1 MQLPGGH
8 GGESHFLMDGI
19 MKILITDPIEQSCV
33 DILTREGFQVDLK
46 PGLPAEEIKAIIHE
60 YAALVV
66 RSGTKVT
73 ADIIEKAT
81 SMKVIGRAGAG
92 VDNIDSAAASRKGI
106 IVMNTPGGNTLSTAE
121 HTFSMLM
128 AVARN
133 IPNAHASLVAGRW
146 DRKKF
151 MGTELFGKTLGIVGM
166 GKIGREVAL
175 RAQAFGMTTIGFDP
189 VLSPEVGLKL
199 NVELVSLDEIYR
211 RSDFITVHTPLSDE
225 TRGLLND
232 ASIAKCKKGVR
243 LINCARGGIIDEAAL
258 LKALDSGHVAGAA
271 LDVFV
276 EEPPKDYTLAKHPK
290 VVATPHL
297 GASTEE
303 AQEKVAIQIAE
314 QIADALKDRGIVG
327 AVNAAALQA
336 GVPNEIKPYLQLAE
350 KLGSLQAQVM
360 KGQLK
365 ELSVELTG
373 ELLQKHSELIKAG
386 VLRGLFSKLMS
397 QPVNYINAP
406 VLAQSM
412 GVRIS
417 EKKSTDS
424 NDYANLLTIGYVS
437 DAEQRT
443 FAGTVFGGKHL
454 KIVRLDKYSIEGTPE
469 GTFLY
474 YTNIDR
480 PGMLAKVGALLAEA
494 NINIAGLSLGRS
506 GMGERALTVVNVDS
520 QIPDGVLQKVAAL
533 DGIFNAKVVIL

>member
-1 MQLPGGH
+1 
-8 GGESHFLMDGI
+8 

-46 PGLPAEEIKAIIHE
+46 PGLPAEEIKQIIHE

-128 AVARN
+128 ALARN
-133 IPNAHASLVAGRW
+133 IPNANASLVAGRW

-151 MGTELFGKTLGIVGM
+151 MGTELFGKTLGIIGL
-166 GKIGREVAL
+166 GKIGREVAI
-175 RAQAFGMTTIGFDP
+175 RAQAFGMVTISYDP
-189 VLSPEVGLKL
+189 VLGVDVASKMK
-199 NVELVSLDEIYR
+199 VELVTLDEIFR

-225 TRGLLND
+225 TRGLLNEQT
-232 ASIAKCKKGVR
+232 IARCKKGVR
-243 LINCARGGIIDEAAL
+243 IINCARGGIVDEAAL
-258 LKALDSGHVAGAA
+258 LKALDNGQVAGAA

-276 EEPPKDYTLAKHPK
+276 EEPPKDYTLVKHPN

-336 GVPNEIKPYLQLAE
+336 GVPNEIKPYLSLAE

-365 ELSVELTG
+365 ELSIDLTG
-373 ELLQKHSELIKAG
+373 ELLHKHSELIKAG
-386 VLRGLFSKLMS
+386 VLRGLLSKIMS

-417 EKKSTDS
+417 EKKDVDS
-424 NDYANLLTIGYVS
+424 GDYANLLTIGYKTDVEERS
-437 DAEQRT
+437 
-443 FAGTVFGGKHL
+443 FAGTALGGKHL
-454 KIVRLDKYSIEGTPE
+454 KIVRLDKYYVEGNPN

-480 PGMLAKVGALLAEA
+480 PGMLAKVGTILAEA

-506 GMGERALTVVNVDS
+506 GIGERALTVVGVDNP
-520 QIPDGVLQKVAAL
+520 IPDAVLQKVAAL
-533 DGIFNAKVVIL
+533 DGVFNAKVVTL

>member
-1 MQLPGGH
+1 
-8 GGESHFLMDGI
+8 
-19 MKILITDPIEQSCV
+19 MKILITDPIEQRCV
-33 DILTREGFQVDLK
+33 DILTREGFHVDFK
-46 PGLPAEEIKAIIHE
+46 PGLPAEEIKQIIHE
-60 YAALVV
+60 YAALIV

-81 SMKVIGRAGAG
+81 AMKVIGRAGAG

-128 AVARN
+128 ALARN

-146 DRKKF
+146 DRKKY
-151 MGTELFGKTLGIVGM
+151 MGTEVYGKTLGIVGL
-166 GKIGREVAL
+166 GKIGREVAI
-175 RAQAFGMTTIGFDP
+175 RAQSFGMVTIGYDP
-189 VLSPEVGLKL
+189 VLGADVASKM

-225 TRGLLND
+225 TRGLLNEQT
-232 ASIAKCKKGVR
+232 IAKCKKGVR
-243 LINCARGGIIDEAAL
+243 IINCARGGIVDEAAL
-258 LKALDSGHVAGAA
+258 LKALNSGHVAGAA

-276 EEPPKDYTLAKHPK
+276 EEPLKDFTLAKHPN
-290 VVATPHL
+290 VIATPHL

-336 GVPNEIKPYLQLAE
+336 GVPNEIKPYLTLAE

-360 KGQLK
+360 NGKLK
-365 ELSVELTG
+365 ELTIEVRG
-373 ELLQKHSELIKAG
+373 ELLHKYSELLKAG
-386 VLRGLFSKLMS
+386 VLRGLLSTLI
-397 QPVNYINAP
+397 QIHETINYINAP
-406 VLAQSM
+406 VVAQSL
-412 GVRIS
+412 GVRVS
-417 EKKSTDS
+417 EKKEADAENYT
-424 NDYANLLTIGYVS
+424 NLLTISYTTDS
-437 DAEQRT
+437 EERS
-443 FAGTVFGGKHL
+443 FAGTVFGGKYL
-454 KIVRLDKYSIEGTPE
+454 KIVRLDKYYLEGTPE

-480 PGMLAKVGALLAEA
+480 PGMLAKVGTILAEA

-506 GMGERALTVVNVDS
+506 GVGERALTVVSVDNP
-520 QIPDGVLQKVAAL
+520 IPDTVLQKVASL
-533 DGIFNAKVVIL
+533 DGVFNAKVVTL

>member
-1 MQLPGGH
+1 
-8 GGESHFLMDGI
+8 

-46 PGLPAEEIKAIIHE
+46 PGLPAEEIKQIIHE

-92 VDNIDSAAASRKGI
+92 VDNIDSVAASRKGI

-128 AVARN
+128 ALARN
-133 IPNAHASLVAGRW
+133 IPNANASLVAGRW

-151 MGTELFGKTLGIVGM
+151 MGTELFGKTLGIAGL

-175 RAQAFGMTTIGFDP
+175 RAQAFGMVTIGYDP
-189 VLSPEVGLKL
+189 VLGVDVAAKM
-199 NVELVSLDEIYR
+199 NVELVALDEIYR

-225 TRGLLND
+225 TRGLLNEQT
-232 ASIAKCKKGVR
+232 IAKCKKGVR
-243 LINCARGGIIDEAAL
+243 IINCARGGIVDEAAL

-327 AVNAAALQA
+327 AVNAAALQS
-336 GVPNEIKPYLQLAE
+336 GVPNEIKPFLLLAE

-365 ELSVELTG
+365 ELSIDLTG
-373 ELLQKHSELIKAG
+373 ELLHKHSELIKAG

-406 VLAQSM
+406 VMAQSM

-417 EKKSTDS
+417 EKKEVDS
-424 NDYANLLTIGYVS
+424 GDYANLLTIGYKTEE
-437 DAEQRT
+437 EQRS

-454 KIVRLDKYSIEGTPE
+454 KIVRLDKYYVEGNPN

-474 YTNIDR
+474 YTNTDR
-480 PGMLAKVGALLAEA
+480 PGMLAKVGAILAEA

-506 GMGERALTVVNVDS
+506 GVGERALTVVGVDNP
-520 QIPDGVLQKVAAL
+520 IPDTVLQKVAAL
-533 DGIFNAKVVIL
+533 DGVFNAKVVVL

>member
-1 MQLPGGH
+1 
-8 GGESHFLMDGI
+8 
-19 MKILITDPIEQSCV
+19 MKILITDSIEQSCV

-46 PGLPAEEIKAIIHE
+46 PGLPAEEIKQIIHE

-128 AVARN
+128 ALARN
-133 IPNAHASLVAGRW
+133 IPNANASLVAGRW

-151 MGTELFGKTLGIVGM
+151 MGTELFGKTLGIIGL
-166 GKIGREVAL
+166 GKIGREVAI
-175 RAQAFGMTTIGFDP
+175 RAQAFGMVTISYDP
-189 VLSPEVGLKL
+189 VLGVDVASKMK
-199 NVELVSLDEIYR
+199 VELVTLDEIFR

-225 TRGLLND
+225 TRGLLNEQT
-232 ASIAKCKKGVR
+232 IARCKKGVR
-243 LINCARGGIIDEAAL
+243 IINCARGGIVDEAAL
-258 LKALDSGHVAGAA
+258 LKALDNGQVAGAA

-276 EEPPKDYTLAKHPK
+276 EEPPKDYTLVKHPN

-336 GVPNEIKPYLQLAE
+336 GVPNEIKPYLSLAE

-365 ELSVELTG
+365 ELSIDLTG
-373 ELLQKHSELIKAG
+373 ELLHKHSELIKAG
-386 VLRGLFSKLMS
+386 VLRGLLSKIMS

-417 EKKSTDS
+417 EKKDVDS
-424 NDYANLLTIGYVS
+424 GDYANLLTIGYKTDVEERS
-437 DAEQRT
+437 
-443 FAGTVFGGKHL
+443 FAGTALGGKHL
-454 KIVRLDKYSIEGTPE
+454 KIVRLDKYYVEGNPN

-506 GMGERALTVVNVDS
+506 GIGERALTVVGVDNP
-520 QIPDGVLQKVAAL
+520 IPDAVLQKVAAL
-533 DGIFNAKVVIL
+533 DGVFNAKVVTL

>member
-1 MQLPGGH
+1 
-8 GGESHFLMDGI
+8 

-33 DILTREGFQVDLK
+33 DILTREGFHVDLK
-46 PGLPAEEIKAIIHE
+46 PGLPAAEILQIIHE

-73 ADIIEKAT
+73 ADIIEKAGA
-81 SMKVIGRAGAG
+81 MKVIGRAGAG
-92 VDNIDSAAASRKGI
+92 VDNIDIAAASQKGI

-128 AVARN
+128 ALARN

-151 MGTELFGKTLGIVGM
+151 MGTEVFGKTLGVVGM
-166 GKIGREVAL
+166 GKIGREVAA
-175 RAQAFGMTTIGFDP
+175 RAQSFGMTTIGFDP
-189 VLSPEVGLKL
+189 VLSPDVALKL

-211 RSDFITVHTPLSDE
+211 RSDFITVHTPLNDE
-225 TRGLLND
+225 TRGLLNEQ
-232 ASIAKCKKGVR
+232 SMAKCKKGVR

-258 LKALDSGHVAGAA
+258 LKALESGHVAGAA

-276 EEPPKDYTLAKHPK
+276 TEPPKDLMLVKHPN

-314 QIADALKDRGIVG
+314 QICDALKDRGIVG

-336 GVPNEIKPYLQLAE
+336 GVPQEIKPYLLLAE

-365 ELSVELTG
+365 ELSVELSG
-373 ELLQKHSELIKAG
+373 DLLHKYSELIKAG

-406 VLAQSM
+406 ILAQSM

-417 EKKSTDS
+417 EKKISDS
-424 NDYANLLTIGYVS
+424 EDYANLLTTGYKS
-437 DAEQRT
+437 DAEQRS

-454 KIVRLDKYSIEGTPE
+454 KFVRLDKYSIEGNPE

-480 PGMLAKVGALLAEA
+480 PGMLAKVGAILAEA

-506 GMGERALTVVNVDS
+506 GIGERALTVMNVDS
-520 QIPDGVLQKVAAL
+520 PIPESVLQNVSAL
-533 DGIFNAKVVIL
+533 DGVFNAKVVIL

>member
-1 MQLPGGH
+1 
-8 GGESHFLMDGI
+8 
-19 MKILITDPIEQSCV
+19 MKILITDSIEQSCV

-46 PGLPAEEIKAIIHE
+46 PGLPAEEIKQIIHE

-92 VDNIDSAAASRKGI
+92 VDNIDSVAASRKGI

-128 AVARN
+128 ALARN
-133 IPNAHASLVAGRW
+133 IPNANASLVAGRW

-151 MGTELFGKTLGIVGM
+151 MGTELFGKTLGIVGL
-166 GKIGREVAL
+166 GKIGREVAI
-175 RAQAFGMTTIGFDP
+175 RAQAFGMVTIGYDP
-189 VLSPEVGLKL
+189 VLGADVASKM
-199 NVELVSLDEIYR
+199 NVELVTLEEIYR
-211 RSDFITVHTPLSDE
+211 RSDFITVHTPLNDE
-225 TRGLLND
+225 TRGLLNEQT
-232 ASIAKCKKGVR
+232 IAKCKKGVR
-243 LINCARGGIIDEAAL
+243 IINCARGGIVDEAAL

-271 LDVFV
+271 LDVYV
-276 EEPPKDYTLAKHPK
+276 EEPPKDYTLVKHPK

-336 GVPNEIKPYLQLAE
+336 GVPNEIKPYLSLAE

-365 ELSVELTG
+365 ELSIDLTG
-373 ELLQKHSELIKAG
+373 ELLHKHSELIKAG
-386 VLRGLFSKLMS
+386 VLRGLLSKIMS

-406 VLAQSM
+406 ILAQSM

-417 EKKSTDS
+417 EKKDADS
-424 NDYANLLTIGYVS
+424 GDYANLLTIGYKTDVEERS
-437 DAEQRT
+437 
-443 FAGTVFGGKHL
+443 FAGTALGGKHL
-454 KIVRLDKYSIEGTPE
+454 KIVRLDKYYVEGNPN

-480 PGMLAKVGALLAEA
+480 PGMLAKVGAILAEA

-506 GMGERALTVVNVDS
+506 GVGERALTVVGVDNPIS
-520 QIPDGVLQKVAAL
+520 DAVLQKVAAL
-533 DGIFNAKVVIL
+533 DGVFNAKVVTL

>member
-1 MQLPGGH
+1 
-8 GGESHFLMDGI
+8 

-33 DILTREGFQVDLK
+33 DILTREGFQVDAK
-46 PGLPAEEIKAIIHE
+46 PGLPAEEIKKIIGE

-92 VDNIDSAAASRKGI
+92 VDNIDSKAASAKGI
-106 IVMNTPGGNTLSTAE
+106 IVMNTPGGNTISTAE
-121 HTFSMLM
+121 HTMSMIM
-128 AVARN
+128 ALARN
-133 IPNAHASLVAGRW
+133 IPNAHASLVAGKW

-151 MGTELFGKTLGIVGM
+151 MGTEVYGKTLGIAGL
-166 GKIGREVAL
+166 GKIGREVAT
-175 RAQAFGMTTIGFDP
+175 RAQAFGMTTIGYDP
-189 VLSPEVGLKL
+189 VLAADVAGKM
-199 NVELVSLDEIYR
+199 NVELVPLEEIFR
-211 RSDFITVHTPLSDE
+211 RSDFITVHTPLNNE
-225 TRGLLND
+225 TRGLLNEET
-232 ASIAKCKKGVR
+232 IAKCKKGVR

-271 LDVFV
+271 IDVYT
-276 EEPPKDYTLAKHPK
+276 EEPPKDFTLVKHPK

-336 GVPNEIKPYLQLAE
+336 GIPNEIVPFLTLAE
-350 KLGSLQAQVM
+350 KLGKLQAQVM

-365 ELSVELTG
+365 ELTIELSG
-373 ELLQKHSELIKAG
+373 DLLHRHAELLKAG

-417 EKKSTDS
+417 EKKEVESE
-424 NDYANLLTIGYVS
+424 NYNNLLTISYKTDS
-437 DAEQRT
+437 EERS
-443 FAGTVFGGKHL
+443 FAGTVFGGKYL
-454 KIVRLDKYSIEGTPE
+454 KIVRLDRYYVEGNPD

-480 PGMLAKVGALLAEA
+480 PGMLAKVGAILAEA
-494 NINIAGLSLGRS
+494 NINIAGLSLGRT
-506 GMGERALTVVNVDS
+506 GVGERALTVVSVDNS
-520 QIPDGVLQKVAAL
+520 IPDSVLQKVQSL
-533 DGIFNAKVVIL
+533 DGVFHAKVVVL

>member
-1 MQLPGGH
+1 
-8 GGESHFLMDGI
+8 

-46 PGLPAEEIKAIIHE
+46 PGLPAEEIKQIIHD

-92 VDNIDSAAASRKGI
+92 VDNIDSVAASRKGI

-128 AVARN
+128 ALARN
-133 IPNAHASLVAGRW
+133 IPNANASLVAGRW
-146 DRKKF
+146 DRKKY
-151 MGTELFGKTLGIVGM
+151 MGTELFGKTLGVVGL
-166 GKIGREVAL
+166 GKIGREVAI
-175 RAQAFGMTTIGFDP
+175 RAQAFGMVTIGYDP
-189 VLSPEVGLKL
+189 VLGTDVASKM
-199 NVELVSLDEIYR
+199 NVELVTLDEIYR

-225 TRGLLND
+225 TRGLLNEQT
-232 ASIAKCKKGVR
+232 IAKCKKGVR
-243 LINCARGGIIDEAAL
+243 IINCARGGIVDEAAL

-327 AVNAAALQA
+327 AVNAAALQS
-336 GVPNEIKPYLQLAE
+336 GVPNEIKPFLLLAE

-365 ELSVELTG
+365 ELSIDLTG
-373 ELLQKHSELIKAG
+373 ELMHKHSELIKAG
-386 VLRGLFSKLMS
+386 VLRGLFSKLLS

-406 VLAQSM
+406 VMAQSM
-412 GVRIS
+412 GVKIS
-417 EKKSTDS
+417 EKKEVDS
-424 NDYANLLTIGYVS
+424 GDYANLLTIGYKTDLEERS
-437 DAEQRT
+437 

-454 KIVRLDKYSIEGTPE
+454 KIVRLDKYYVEGNPN

-474 YTNIDR
+474 YTNTDR
-480 PGMLAKVGALLAEA
+480 PGMLAKVGTLLAEA

-506 GMGERALTVVNVDS
+506 GVGERALTVVGVDNP
-520 QIPDGVLQKVAAL
+520 IPEAVLQKVAAL
-533 DGIFNAKVVIL
+533 DGVFNAKVVSL

>member
-1 MQLPGGH
+1 
-8 GGESHFLMDGI
+8 

-33 DILTREGFQVDLK
+33 DILTREGFQVDQK
-46 PGLPAEEIKAIIHE
+46 PGLPAEEIKQIIHE

-92 VDNIDSAAASRKGI
+92 VDNIDSVAASRKGI

-128 AVARN
+128 ALARN
-133 IPNAHASLVAGRW
+133 IPNANASLVAGRW

-151 MGTELFGKTLGIVGM
+151 MGTELFGKTLGIAGL
-166 GKIGREVAL
+166 GKIGREVAI
-175 RAQAFGMTTIGFDP
+175 RAQAFGMVTIGYDP
-189 VLSPEVGLKL
+189 VLGADVASKM
-199 NVELVSLDEIYR
+199 NVELVSLEEIYR
-211 RSDFITVHTPLSDE
+211 RSDFITVHTPLNDE
-225 TRGLLND
+225 TRGLLNEQT
-232 ASIAKCKKGVR
+232 IAKCKKGVR
-243 LINCARGGIIDEAAL
+243 IINCARGGIVEEAAL

-271 LDVFV
+271 IDVYV
-276 EEPPKDYTLAKHPK
+276 EEPPKDYTLVKHPK

-336 GVPNEIKPYLQLAE
+336 GVPNEIKPYLLLAE
-350 KLGSLQAQVM
+350 KLGSLLAQVL

-365 ELSVELTG
+365 EISVDLTG
-373 ELLQKHSELIKAG
+373 ELLHKHSELIKTG
-386 VLRGLFSKLMS
+386 VLRGLLSKIMS

-417 EKKSTDS
+417 EKKDVDS
-424 NDYANLLTIGYVS
+424 GDYANLLTIGYKTDVEERS
-437 DAEQRT
+437 
-443 FAGTVFGGKHL
+443 FAGTALGGKHL
-454 KIVRLDKYSIEGTPE
+454 KIVRLDKYNVEGNPN

-480 PGMLAKVGALLAEA
+480 PGMLAKVGAILAEA

-506 GMGERALTVVNVDS
+506 GVGERALTVVGVDNPIS
-520 QIPDGVLQKVAAL
+520 DVVLQKVAAL
-533 DGIFNAKVVIL
+533 DGVFNAKVVTL

>member
-1 MQLPGGH
+1 
-8 GGESHFLMDGI
+8 

-46 PGLPAEEIKAIIHE
+46 PGLPADEIKLVIHE

-81 SMKVIGRAGAG
+81 AMKVIGRAGAG
-92 VDNIDSAAASRKGI
+92 VDNIDSAAASKKGI

-166 GKIGREVAL
+166 GKIGREVAS

-189 VLSPEVGLKL
+189 VLNADVALKM
-199 NVELVSLDEIYR
+199 NVELVSLEEIYR

-232 ASIAKCKKGVR
+232 ETISKCKKGVR
-243 LINCARGGIIDEAAL
+243 LVNCARGGIIDEAAL

-276 EEPPKDYTLAKHPK
+276 EEPPKDYSLAKHPK

-336 GVPNEIKPYLQLAE
+336 GVPNEIKPYLLLAE

-365 ELSVELTG
+365 ELSIELCG
-373 ELLQKHSELIKAG
+373 ELLHKHSELIKAG

-417 EKKSTDS
+417 EKKSIDS
-424 NDYANLLTIGYVS
+424 ADYANLLTVGYKTES
-437 DAEQRT
+437 EQRM

-454 KIVRLDKYSIEGTPE
+454 KFVRLDKYSIEGTPE

-506 GMGERALTVVNVDS
+506 GVGERALTVVNVDTPIS
-520 QIPDGVLQKVAAL
+520 ETVLQKVSSL
-533 DGIFNAKVVIL
+533 DGVFNAKVVTL

>member
-1 MQLPGGH
+1 
-8 GGESHFLMDGI
+8 

-33 DILTREGFQVDLK
+33 DILSREGFHVDLK
-46 PGLPAEEIKAIIHE
+46 PGLPPDEIKKIVHE
-60 YAALVV
+60 YSAMVV

-73 ADIIEKAT
+73 ADIIEKAE

-92 VDNIDSAAASRKGI
+92 VDNIDTAAATRKGI

-128 AVARN
+128 ALARN
-133 IPNAHASLVAGRW
+133 IPNAHSSLVAGRW

-175 RAQAFGMTTIGFDP
+175 RAQSFGMTTIGYDP
-189 VLSPEVGLKL
+189 VLSTDVGLKM

-211 RSDFITVHTPLSDE
+211 RSDFITVHTPLSEE
-225 TRGLLND
+225 TKGLLNEQ
-232 ASIAKCKKGVR
+232 SIAKCKKGVR

-276 EEPPKDYTLAKHPK
+276 TEPPTDFALVKHPN

-314 QIADALKDRGIVG
+314 QIADALKERGIVG
-327 AVNAAALQA
+327 AVNAAALQS
-336 GVPNEIKPYLQLAE
+336 GVPNEIKPYLLLAE

-365 ELSVELTG
+365 ELSVEVSG

-386 VLRGLFSKLMS
+386 VLRGIFSKLMS

-406 VLAQSM
+406 ILAQSM

-417 EKKSTDS
+417 EKKISDS
-424 NDYANLLTIGYVS
+424 GDYANLLTIGYKS
-437 DAEQRT
+437 DVEQRS

-454 KIVRLDKYSIEGTPE
+454 KFVRLDKYSIEGTPE

-480 PGMLAKVGALLAEA
+480 PGMLAKVGTLLADA

-506 GMGERALTVVNVDS
+506 GVGERALTVVNVDS
-520 QIPDGVLQKVAAL
+520 TIPDSVLQSVAAL
-533 DGIFNAKVVIL
+533 DGVFNAKVVTL